1 MNEAIHAWHHSTGC
15 FDLSHGDA
23 RCNGRCVRSNGS
35 ELSGRDPR
43 RIQPWRRCGH
53 RGECLGPTTAGGFL
67 EGRPGR
73 KQVSSRHL
81 PGNKALIDSAPD
93 GHTLMLATNALVA
106 NVSLFQPA
114 VYDMSRITPIAMVG
128 RVERQALSRLSAD
141 TNHCRVW
148 ICWIRRVGVAWAGG
162 ARRTPRAASS
172 SPNGRWRGAAQGDCV
187 VCRAFAA

>member
-1 MNEAIHAWHHSTGC
+1 MHGITRQDVLICLMVMLGAMSGVCAQTDPSRAVAILVGYSPGGAVDIVASAWAQQLQVG
-15 FDLSHGDA
+15 F
-23 RCNGRCVRSNGS
+23 
-35 ELSGRDPR
+35 
-43 RIQPWRRCGH
+43 WRGVLV
-53 RGECLGPTTAGGFL
+53 ENKSAAGTYL
-67 EGRPGR
+67 AIR
-73 KQVSSRHL
+73 
-81 PGNKALIDSAPD
+81 ALIDSAPD

-114 VYDMSRITPIAMVG
+114 VYDMSHITPIAMVG